1 MKYTNNQVRE
11 AIEQTVHNERDRRI
25 LLRRYIDG
33 ICFEPLAEEVDMS
46 VRQVKRIIV
55 KHRDALF
62 DYVRKL
68 AQ

>member
-1 MKYTNNQVRE
+1 MKYTNNQIRE
-11 AIEQTVHNERDRRI
+11 AIEQTIHSERDRRI

-46 VRQVKRIIV
+46 VRQVKRIV
-55 KHRDALF
+55 LKHQGTVF
-62 DYVRKL
+62 DYVQKL